1 MTKIKPQIVTSTAQK
16 SITIDKLKTLLNS
29 GISQCQMAR
38 ELGISRGQLIYML
51 KKQGL
56 YVPKIIIKNAQEMEI
71 EKKELQELANRKLS
85 VAQIAEELGINYG
98 QARHRLERYGIKNP
112 ELEELK
118 TLRNYF
124 FATTLNDKK
133 EAFVAVDKYLE
144 QIAKENYKKSYTIS
158 YQDFLQ
164 DIRLNFAEL
173 ADKRENNIN
182 NNHRNLFEKIRAM
195 DFAKKYMALK
205 KLPEDLYKT
214 SETDVL
220 IKEFEDSNFLDFR
233 IKNSNLIERDQLI
246 INTFTKLNKNLDE
259 IAEIFSLTPERIRQI
274 ILFATEK
281 INNSKNIY

>member
-1 MTKIKPQIVTSTAQK
+1 MTKINSQIVYTVQK
-16 SITIDKLKTLLNS
+16 HISVDELKDLLNTGKS
-29 GISQCQMAR
+29 RNQIARDLKIS
-38 ELGISRGQLIYML
+38 SGQLTNML
-51 KKQGL
+51 KKTGL
-56 YVPKIIIKNAQEMEI
+56 YTPKVISKNAKEI
-71 EKKELQELANRKLS
+71 ELEKKELQELANRKLS

-124 FATTLNDKK
+124 SATTLNDKN

-144 QIAKENYKKSYTIS
+144 QIAKENYKKSYAIS

-182 NNHRNLFEKIRAM
+182 NNRRNLFEKIREM
-195 DFAKKYMALK
+195 DFDKKYMVLK

-220 IKEFEDSNFLDFR
+220 IKAFEDSNFLDFR
-233 IKNSNLIERDQLI
+233 IKNLNLIERDQLI

-259 IAEIFSLTPERIRQI
+259 IAEIFSLTSERIRQI
-274 ILFATEK
+274 ILIATEK

>member
-1 MTKIKPQIVTSTAQK
+1 MTKINLQIVYTVQK
-16 SITIDKLKTLLNS
+16 HISVDELKALLNTGKS
-29 GISQCQMAR
+29 RNQIARDLKIS
-38 ELGISRGQLIYML
+38 SGQLTNML
-51 KKQGL
+51 KKTGL
-56 YVPKIIIKNAQEMEI
+56 YTPKVISKNAKEI
-71 EKKELQELANRKLS
+71 ELEKKELQELANRKLS

-124 FATTLNDKK
+124 SATTLNDKN

-144 QIAKENYKKSYTIS
+144 QIAKENYKKSYAIP

-182 NNHRNLFEKIRAM
+182 NNRRNLFEKIREM
-195 DFAKKYMALK
+195 DFDKKYMVLK

-274 ILFATEK
+274 ILIATEK
-281 INNSKNIY
+281 MNNSKNIY

>member
-1 MTKIKPQIVTSTAQK
+1 MTKINLQIVYTVQK
-16 SITIDKLKTLLNS
+16 HISVDELKALLNTGKS
-29 GISQCQMAR
+29 RNQIARDLKIS
-38 ELGISRGQLIYML
+38 SGQLTNML
-51 KKQGL
+51 KKTGL
-56 YVPKIIIKNAQEMEI
+56 YTPKVISKNAKEI
-71 EKKELQELANRKLS
+71 ELEKKELQELANRKLS
-85 VAQIAEELGINYG
+85 VAQIAEKLGINYG

-124 FATTLNDKK
+124 SATTLNDKN

-144 QIAKENYKKSYTIS
+144 QIAKENYKKSYAIP

-182 NNHRNLFEKIRAM
+182 NNRRNLFEKIREM
-195 DFAKKYMALK
+195 DFDKKYMVLK

-274 ILFATEK
+274 ILIATEK

>member
-1 MTKIKPQIVTSTAQK
+1 MTKINLQIVYTVQK
-16 SITIDKLKTLLNS
+16 HISVDELKALLNTGKS
-29 GISQCQMAR
+29 RNQIARDLKIS
-38 ELGISRGQLIYML
+38 SGQLTNML
-51 KKQGL
+51 KKTGL
-56 YVPKIIIKNAQEMEI
+56 YTPKVISKNAKEI
-71 EKKELQELANRKLS
+71 ELEKKELQELANRKLS

-124 FATTLNDKK
+124 SATTLNDKN

-144 QIAKENYKKSYTIS
+144 QIAKENYKKSYAIP

-182 NNHRNLFEKIRAM
+182 NNRRNLFEKIREM
-195 DFAKKYMALK
+195 DFDKKYMVLK

-259 IAEIFSLTPERIRQI
+259 IAEIFSLTSERIRQI
-274 ILFATEK
+274 ILIATEK